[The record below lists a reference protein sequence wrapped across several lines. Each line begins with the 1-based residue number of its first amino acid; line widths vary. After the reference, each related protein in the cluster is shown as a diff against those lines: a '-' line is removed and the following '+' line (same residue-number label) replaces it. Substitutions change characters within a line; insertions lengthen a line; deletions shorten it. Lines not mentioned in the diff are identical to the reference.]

1 MLAARLGVGE
11 FVELAELAERRGYA
25 ELWLTSTMFQ
35 HDCWMSLGAAAQ
47 RTSTLLLGPGVSE
60 PYSRHP
66 ATLAMASATL
76 DEVSGG
82 RARLGLGIGGA
93 AQTQI
98 GWGGVERNRPVRALR
113 EAVEIITALWAGQTL
128 DYEGDVF
135 EVVGGRLGFPRIRS
149 SMPIY
154 VATHSPQVLKLCGR
168 LVDGILL
175 ANFVTREAVEYA
187 TAIVG
192 SGENAAGRAAR
203 SVELN
208 LRLEACISSDE
219 ARALDMMRRRVADRL
234 VATYP
239 HWEYLEYLHIQ
250 TTPALHAAVQARDQS
265 AIAACL
271 SDEDVRATA
280 LVGTVDHVVE
290 QLWRMATPLVDQ
302 LTIRPYALQGESP
315 AAIVT
320 TFVEQVWPASRAAFE
335 L

>member
-1 MLAARLGVGE
+1 MLAARLRVGE
-11 FVELAELAERRGYA
+11 FAELAELAERRGYA

-47 RTSTLLLGPGVSE
+47 RTSRLLLGPGVSE

-66 ATLAMASATL
+66 VTLAMASATL

-98 GWGGVERNRPVRALR
+98 GLDRSRPVRALR
-113 EAVEIITALWAGQTL
+113 EAVEIITALWAGKTV
-128 DYEGDVF
+128 DYTGDIFKVA
-135 EVVGGRLGFPRIRS
+135 GGRLGFPLVRS
-149 SMPIY
+149 AMPIY

-168 LVDGILL
+168 IVDGILL
-175 ANFVTREAVEYA
+175 ANFVTRQAVEYA
-187 TAIVG
+187 RASVE
-192 SGENAAGRAAR
+192 SGEAAAARPAR

-239 HWEYLEYLHIQ
+239 HWEYLEHLHIHP
-250 TTPALHAAVQARDQS
+250 TPELHAAVQARDQS

-271 SDEDVRATA
+271 SDDDVRATA
-280 LVGTVDHVVE
+280 LVGTVEHVIE

-302 LTIRPYALQGESP
+302 LTIRPYALAGEST

-320 TFVEQVWPASRAAFE
+320 AFADQVWPASRAAFE